1 VFHELVPKE
10 HVHLLQSFTAR
21 LWIEEIIAQHGA
33 HVEDEERV
41 KVPEAHLRQRGG

>member
-1 VFHELVPKE
+1 MLHELIPKE
-10 HVHLLQSFTAR
+10 DIHLLQSLAAR